1 MSRTSLLLLLFLPVL
16 LVLSACTSDLQ
27 RKEQYLREAG
37 FKAITPTTPAQI
49 AKVQS
54 LPQGHLR
61 QYTRKGQTY
70 FVLAD
75 AKKNLLLVG
84 NNARFERYQQILY
97 TKKVDPA
104 IAQEQAD
111 RMIENDWGGWDG
123 MMDPFFF
130 GGPMMF
136 Y

>member
-1 MSRTSLLLLLFLPVL
+1 MTPRLLLSLLIASVL
-16 LVLSACTSDLQ
+16 LTGCVSNLQ

-111 RMIENDWGGWDG
+111 RMIEKDWGGWDG
-123 MMDPFFF
+123 LMDPFFF

>member
-1 MSRTSLLLLLFLPVL
+1 MTPRLLFFVLIASLLLTGCV
-16 LVLSACTSDLQ
+16 SNLQ

-37 FKAITPTTPAQI
+37 FKAIKPTTPAQV

-61 QYTRKGQTY
+61 QYTHKGQTY

-84 NNARFERYQQILY
+84 NNVRFERYQQILY

-104 IAQEQAD
+104 IAQEEAD

-123 MMDPFFF
+123 MMAPFFF
-130 GGPMMF
+130 GGPMF
-136 Y
+136 W

>member
-1 MSRTSLLLLLFLPVL
+1 MFQRFFYPLLITCLLLSGCV
-16 LVLSACTSDLQ
+16 SSIQ
-27 RKEQYLREAG
+27 QKEEYLRAAG

-75 AKKNLLLVG
+75 SKKNLLLVG

-130 GGPMMF
+130 GGPMF
-136 Y
+136 W

>member
-1 MSRTSLLLLLFLPVL
+1 MFRRFFYPLLITCLLLSGCV
-16 LVLSACTSDLQ
+16 SSLQ

-61 QYTRKGQTY
+61 QYTRKGHTY

-130 GGPMMF
+130 GGPMF
-136 Y
+136 W

>member
-1 MSRTSLLLLLFLPVL
+1 MIRRLPLLAL
-16 LVLSACTSDLQ
+16 LVLLPACTSHLQ
-27 RKEQYLREAG
+27 QKENFLREAG
-37 FKAITPTTPAQI
+37 FAPVTPTTPAQI
-49 AKVQS
+49 TKVNS
-54 LPQGHLR
+54 LPQGKITKVHH
-61 QYTRKGQTY
+61 KGKTLY
-70 FVLAD
+70 VLAD
-75 AKKNLLLVG
+75 AKKHLLLVG

-104 IAQEQAD
+104 IEQQAFNKELEYD
-111 RMIENDWGGWDG
+111 GYGWGG

>member
-1 MSRTSLLLLLFLPVL
+1 MTPRPLLSLLIAGFLLTGCV
-16 LVLSACTSDLQ
+16 SDLQ

-37 FKAITPTTPAQI
+37 FRAVTPTTPAQI
-49 AKVQS
+49 AKVRS

-61 QYTRKGQTY
+61 QYTRKGKTC

-75 AKKNLLLVG
+75 ARQNLLLVG
-84 NNARFERYQQILY
+84 DNARFENYQRLLY
-97 TKKVDPA
+97 AKKVDPA
-104 IAQEQAD
+104 IAREQAD

-130 GGPMMF
+130 GGPLMM

>member
-1 MSRTSLLLLLFLPVL
+1 MTQRLLITVLIAILLLTGCV
-16 LVLSACTSDLQ
+16 SNLQ

-37 FKAITPTTPAQI
+37 FKAVTPTTPAQI

-61 QYTRKGQTY
+61 QYTRKGQNY

-75 AKKNLLLVG
+75 VKKNLLLVG
-84 NNARFERYQQILY
+84 NNASFERYQQILY
-97 TKKVDPA
+97 KRKVDPA

>member
-1 MSRTSLLLLLFLPVL
+1 MIPRLLLPLLIISLLLTGCV
-16 LVLSACTSDLQ
+16 SNLQ

-75 AKKNLLLVG
+75 AKRNLLLVG

-104 IAQEQAD
+104 IAQEQTD

>member
-1 MSRTSLLLLLFLPVL
+1 MTPRLLFSLLIASLLLTGCV
-16 LVLSACTSDLQ
+16 SNLQ

-37 FKAITPTTPAQI
+37 FKAITATTPAQI

-70 FVLAD
+70 LVLAD
-75 AKKNLLLVG
+75 AKQNLLLVG

-104 IAQEQAD
+104 IVQEQTD

>member
-1 MSRTSLLLLLFLPVL
+1 MIPRLSLTL
-16 LVLSACTSDLQ
+16 LVATFLLTGCVSNLQ

-37 FKAITPTTPAQI
+37 FRAITPTTPAQI

-54 LPQGHLR
+54 LPQGHIR
-61 QYTRKGQTY
+61 QYTRKGKTY

-84 NNARFERYQQILY
+84 NNARFEAYQQLLY
-97 TKKVDPA
+97 AKKVDPA

>member
-1 MSRTSLLLLLFLPVL
+1 MTRCALFPLLIACLLISGCVSR
-16 LVLSACTSDLQ
+16 LQ

-37 FKAITPTTPAQI
+37 FKAITPTTPTQI

-61 QYTRKGQTY
+61 QYTHNGQTY

-75 AKKNLLLVG
+75 SKKNLLLVG

-104 IAQEQAD
+104 IAKEQAD

-130 GGPMMF
+130 GGPMF
-136 Y
+136 W